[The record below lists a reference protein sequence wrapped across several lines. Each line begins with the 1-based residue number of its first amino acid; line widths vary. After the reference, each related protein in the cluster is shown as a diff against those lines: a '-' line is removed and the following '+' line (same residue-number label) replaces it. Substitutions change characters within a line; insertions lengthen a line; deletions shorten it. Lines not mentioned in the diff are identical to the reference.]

1 MSATTTKRGRGR
13 PRNEALDALQAELA
27 VSRRRASSVLREMKS
42 TPASGSENSAPFSSK
57 SAANAAH
64 FFQISEKSYRPEA
77 SGSENSAPGL
87 SPLAAARLEKILKE
101 TRLLESKI
109 RSAELEQRAL
119 EGELLYAS
127 EARELL
133 NAVLGPL
140 VDRLRTMPKTLSPR
154 IVHQPQRA
162 VESTL
167 TDFAND
173 MLEASRRAV
182 TSFKGADREL

>member
-42 TPASGSENSAPFSSK
+42 TPASGSENSAP
-57 SAANAAH
+57 
-64 FFQISEKSYRPEA
+64 
-77 SGSENSAPGL
+77 GL
-87 SPLAAARLEKILKE
+87 SPLATARLEKILKE

-162 VESTL
+162 VEGVL

-173 MLEASRRAV
+173 ILESSRRAV